1 MFRILFKIFITFLV
15 ALLISTF
22 AKSQTR
28 YAVLPFQNMEGK
40 IDLNIWSY
48 KLQDSLQKALMKLD
62 PENKFMQIVPADSI
76 EDALAEINLDPTKG
90 AEMKKTRPCV
100 VLSPDELN
108 DFLETAI
115 IAPLTS
121 TRKKYKFRVNTI
133 FQEKN
138 GAVALDQLRTVDK
151 SRLIKKI
158 GHLENKTIENI
169 KEILKEM
176 LIK

>member
-1 MFRILFKIFITFLV
+1 MVKQYDIYV
-15 ALLISTF
+15 
-22 AKSQTR
+22 
-28 YAVLPFQNMEGK
+28 
-40 IDLNIWSY
+40 
-48 KLQDSLQKALMKLD
+48 
-62 PENKFMQIVPADSI
+62 
-76 EDALAEINLDPTKG
+76 INLDPTKG